1 MTVITC
7 QLVAN
12 PHYISRSSSH
22 NFSQVYIAVFC
33 DIKSTSSLHRAARC
47 FPLFPSL
54 DRSEG
59 VYSYWWRVVHSA
71 AGHPGGSRRAT
82 PATPSFSAPWDINS
96 MIGLED
102 IGGIQVDGSNGDA
115 TAQEETR
122 PTYKV
127 TGVSIAVSTGFLE
140 NQTYLSCSKMENE
153 WKRLQICY
161 SKYC

>member
-1 MTVITC
+1 
-7 QLVAN
+7 
-12 PHYISRSSSH
+12 
-22 NFSQVYIAVFC
+22 
-33 DIKSTSSLHRAARC
+33 
-47 FPLFPSL
+47 
-54 DRSEG
+54 
-59 VYSYWWRVVHSA
+59 
-71 AGHPGGSRRAT
+71 
-82 PATPSFSAPWDINS
+82 

-153 WKRLQICY
+153 
-161 SKYC
+161 